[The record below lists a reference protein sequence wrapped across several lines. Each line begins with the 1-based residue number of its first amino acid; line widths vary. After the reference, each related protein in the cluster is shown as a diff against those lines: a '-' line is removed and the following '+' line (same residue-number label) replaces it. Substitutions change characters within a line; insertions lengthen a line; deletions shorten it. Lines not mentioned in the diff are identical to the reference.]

1 VAVLTGGWARCGEA
15 VGAQSFAA
23 AAWGCV
29 LLLVSNSP
37 NSALARSWEEEDGE
51 KEEELWQWAPMMQCV
66 HVVFI

>member
-1 VAVLTGGWARCGEA
+1 M
-15 VGAQSFAA
+15 GAQSFAA

-37 NSALARSWEEEDGE
+37 ISALARSWEEEDGE